1 MLNEYIINLL
11 RKKFSESLFFV
22 RIFNYNNETYVWND
36 PQIYIKIQE
45 NFNNLK
51 NKSYTHFFYNR

>member
-1 MLNEYIINLL
+1 MLDKYLINLL

-36 PQIYIKIQE
+36 PKIYIKIQE
-45 NFNNLK
+45 NFIY
-51 NKSYTHFFYNR
+51 S